1 MSTRLTI
8 IRKLPR
14 SAKTVRLVL
23 TDDRAVATD
32 ADTGDAR
39 GSYVWTG
46 SALTG
51 TGPLSDAQRE
61 FLSAQIAD
69 AMVPA

>member
-1 MSTRLTI
+1 MIKLTM

-14 SAKTVRLVL
+14 STKSVHLVL
-23 TDDRAVATD
+23 TDDRAVVTD
-32 ADTGDAR
+32 AETGDAR

-61 FLSAQIAD
+61 FLSSQILD
-69 AMVPA
+69 ALVPS

>member
-1 MSTRLTI
+1 MTRLTI

-32 ADTGDAR
+32 VDTGGAR
-39 GSYVWTG
+39 GTYTWTG

-61 FLSAQIAD
+61 FLTSQILD
-69 AMVPA
+69 ALVPA